1 MRHEEL
7 GGPAL
12 VPASAL
18 DIHRA
23 QGWMRVSEAI
33 PLDSVPQT
41 DPAGYADAPD
51 LDAPTDPGP
60 AEPVE
65 DKPEPAAPATNRKR

>member
-7 GGPAL
+7 GGPVL
-12 VPASAL
+12 VPASAV

-33 PLDSVPQT
+33 HEDNVPQT
-41 DPAGYADAPD
+41 DPAGYADAP
-51 LDAPTDPGP
+51 TDPGP
-60 AEPVE
+60 AEPAVDE
-65 DKPEPAAPATNRKR
+65 TTSEPAAPATNRKR